1 MAGASYAVSMSE
13 CVMVTGG
20 LGYIGSHA
28 VQRLLRDGHR
38 VVVIDNLFRGN
49 RQVAELLASPRL
61 HVVEADV
68 SNRAAVREAIVT
80 HRVGLIIHFAALA
93 YVGESVES
101 PLTYY
106 RNNVGGLMELLTA
119 VDEARRASGV
129 NVSRMVF
136 SSTCAV
142 YGDTAAS
149 DRPLSES
156 TPLAPVSPYG
166 RSKLMCEEV
175 LRDEASR
182 LHAAGIP
189 FACANLRYFNV
200 CGSDRTGLLGEDHRP
215 ETHLIP
221 IVLEVARG
229 KRPHLTVFGDDY
241 ATPDGTCIRD
251 YIHVE
256 DLVDAH
262 VRVMGALVNGE
273 QRTYNVGTGH
283 GASVREVLRAAQ
295 EATGVEIAARI
306 VPRRAGDA
314 ARAVADP
321 AKIMRELEWKPQVP
335 GLREM
340 IASAWQWMQRHP
352 QGYGT

>member
-1 MAGASYAVSMSE
+1 
-13 CVMVTGG
+13 MVTGG

-38 VVVIDNLFRGN
+38 VVVIDNLFRGH
-49 RQVAELLASPRL
+49 REVAELLASPRL
-61 HVVEADV
+61 HVVHGDV
-68 SNRAAVREAIVT
+68 CDRAVVREAMVT
-80 HRVGLIIHFAALA
+80 HRVDMVMHFAALA
-93 YVGESVES
+93 YVGESVDA

-106 RNNVGGLMELLTA
+106 RNNVGGLMELLMA
-119 VDEARRASGV
+119 MDEARRVGGI

-149 DRPLSES
+149 DRPLAEE

-175 LRDEASR
+175 LRDEAHR
-182 LHAAGIP
+182 LRAAGIP

-200 CGSDRTGLLGEDHRP
+200 CGSDRSGVLGEDHRP

-221 IVLEVARG
+221 IVLEVAKG

-262 VRVMGALVNGE
+262 VRVMGALADGE
-273 QRTYNVGTGH
+273 QRTYNVGTGR
-283 GASVREVLRAAQ
+283 GASVREVLAAAQ
-295 EATGVEIAARI
+295 QATGAAIASKI

-314 ARAVADP
+314 ASAVANP
-321 AKIMRELEWKPQVP
+321 ARIMRELGWQPQVP
-335 GLREM
+335 HLRDM

>member
-1 MAGASYAVSMSE
+1 MSE

-38 VVVIDNLFRGN
+38 VVVIDNLFRGH

-61 HVVEADV
+61 HVVQADV
-68 SNRAAVREAIVT
+68 ADRAALREAMVT
-80 HRVGLIIHFAALA
+80 HRVGMVMHFAALA
-93 YVGESVES
+93 YVGESVEA

-119 VDEARRASGV
+119 MDEARRMGGV

-149 DRPLSES
+149 DKPLAEE

-175 LRDEASR
+175 LRDEAHR
-182 LHAAGIP
+182 LRATGIP
-189 FACANLRYFNV
+189 FACAMLRYFNV
-200 CGSDRTGLLGEDHRP
+200 CGSDRSGVLGEDHRP

-229 KRPHLTVFGDDY
+229 KRKEITVFGEDY
-241 ATPDGTCIRD
+241 PTRDGTCIRD

-262 VRVMGALVNGE
+262 VRVMGALRDGE
-273 QRTYNVGTGH
+273 QRTYNVGTGR
-283 GASVREVLRAAQ
+283 GASVREVLDAARSV
-295 EATGVEIAARI
+295 TGAAIAARM

-314 ARAVADP
+314 ASAVADP
-321 AKIMRELEWKPQVP
+321 AKIMRELAWQPQVP
-335 GLREM
+335 DLREM
-340 IASAWQWMQRHP
+340 IATAWQWMQRHP

>member
-1 MAGASYAVSMSE
+1 
-13 CVMVTGG
+13 MVTGG

-49 RQVAELLASPRL
+49 REVADRLASPHL
-61 HVVEADV
+61 HIVHSDV
-68 SNRAAVREAIVT
+68 SNRAAVRDAIVS
-80 HRVGLIIHFAALA
+80 HRVGMVMHFAALA

-106 RNNVGGLMELLTA
+106 RNNVGGLLELLTA
-119 VDEARRASGV
+119 MDEARRASGV

-149 DRPLSES
+149 DKPLAEE

-182 LHAAGIP
+182 LRAAGIP

-200 CGSDRTGLLGEDHRP
+200 CGSDRTGVLGEDHRP

-229 KRPHLTVFGDDY
+229 KRKEITVFGEDY
-241 ATPDGTCIRD
+241 ATPDGTCVRD

-262 VRVMGALVNGE
+262 VRVMGALRDGE
-273 QRTYNVGTGH
+273 QRTYNVGTGR
-283 GASVREVLRAAQ
+283 GASVREVLETARSVTG
-295 EATGVEIAARI
+295 ATIAARM

-321 AKIMRELEWKPQVP
+321 TKIMRELAWQPQVP
-335 GLREM
+335 QLRDM
-340 IASAWQWMQRHP
+340 ISSAWQWMQRHP
-352 QGYGT
+352 QGYGS